1 MSILFSSYPLMQPM
15 LQLLFLLTLFR
26 RLQWDLLHPLPKHL
40 IQKHHLRPVRFL
52 RLSGDELSIV
62 YILNQLYI
70 VPNILYSIYWN
81 QLLVQYLAVPL
92 RLHLLPLLRRH
103 QLLLELQ
110 RRFDLHELQD
120 YFYSSLCH

>member
-1 MSILFSSYPLMQPM
+1 M
-15 LQLLFLLTLFR
+15 
-26 RLQWDLLHPLPKHL
+26 
-40 IQKHHLRPVRFL
+40 RFL